1 MKSGNVISF
10 AYGVY
15 PLARACNRNKKKG
28 KPSGNPYFAINRP
41 RAFGWS
47 PPEPY
52 LQGETNI
59 V

>member
-1 MKSGNVISF
+1 MEF
-10 AYGVY
+10 TRWRE
-15 PLARACNRNKKKG
+15 LAIGTKKKG
-28 KPSGNPYFAINRP
+28 NLSETLYFAINRP

-52 LQGETNI
+52 LRGETNI